1 MKLLLLI
8 LFALLLAV
16 GVGNYIEHDAGQM
29 ILTISGW
36 TVQTSFS
43 FFVISIVVIFLL
55 LNITLGLINRLWR
68 MPVQVGD
75 WQKNRHQRLS
85 EKYLSRG
92 LMALVEGDWNK
103 AEVFLSKGAPHSQAP
118 LVNYL
123 AAARAAQAL
132 GAVERRDGYLMQAYK
147 DDPDAEIAIGLVQAE
162 LQINQQQTEQ
172 ALATL
177 THLHD
182 QKPKQDQVNKMLLHT
197 YAELKDWDAILALLP
212 KVERAGILPRE
223 QIQAKQLEAYGGLLK
238 RLGSNQDVLEADNL
252 QTTKERLNNAWSKIP
267 KKLCTELHL
276 IEVYTEEKLKLSD
289 TLECEP
295 LIHKALKKQWDV
307 ALLGLYGLVEGKDM
321 AKQLK
326 FAESFL
332 PGHARDAVLLL
343 TLGRLSVRNKL
354 WGKAKTYLEES
365 IEINPVPETYR
376 TLATVLDELGEHDAA
391 MLNYQ
396 RGLELATLSV
406 TPDSVKLLEQP
417 KKSNEQHDIEV
428 TEPS

>member
-8 LFALLLAV
+8 LFSLLLAA
-16 GVGNYIEHDAGQM
+16 GVGTYAEQDAGQM
-29 ILTISGW
+29 IITISGW

-43 FFVISIVVIFLL
+43 FFVISIVTLFLFL
-55 LNITLGLINRLWR
+55 HFTLGLVNKLWR
-68 MPVQVGD
+68 MPATVGD
-75 WQKNRHQRLS
+75 WQENRHQRLS

-103 AEVFLSKGAPHSQAP
+103 AEVYLIKGASHSQSP

-123 AAARAAQAL
+123 AAARAAQQL

-147 DDPDAEIAIGLVQAE
+147 DEPDADVAIGLVQAE
-162 LQINQQQTEQ
+162 LQIKHHQTEQ

-177 THLHD
+177 TQLHD
-182 QKPKQDQVNKMLLHT
+182 KKSKQDQIKSMLLHT
-197 YAELKDWDAILALLP
+197 YAELKDWDAMLELLP

-223 QIQAKQLEAYGGLLK
+223 QIQAKQLEAYAGVLK
-238 RLGSNQDVLEADNL
+238 CIGSNQDVRQADNL
-252 QTTKERLNNAWSKIP
+252 QATKEKLNNAWLNIP
-267 KKLCTELHL
+267 RKLRAEFHL

-289 TLECEP
+289 TLDCEP

-307 ALLGLYGLVEGKDM
+307 VLLGLYGLVEGKDL

-326 FAESFL
+326 FAESFI

-354 WGKAKTYLEES
+354 WGKARSYLEES
-365 IEINPVPETYR
+365 IEINPLPEAYR

-391 MLNYQ
+391 VVYYQ
-396 RGLELATLSV
+396 KGLELATVGFS
-406 TPDSVKLLEQP
+406 DDGVKLLE
-417 KKSNEQHDIEV
+417 SSEDGEGV
-428 TEPS
+428 VAD

>member
-8 LFALLLAV
+8 LFSLLLAA
-16 GVGNYIEHDAGQM
+16 GVGTYAEQDAGQM
-29 ILTISGW
+29 IITISGW

-43 FFVISIVVIFLL
+43 FFVISIVTLFLFL
-55 LNITLGLINRLWR
+55 HFTLGLVNKLWR
-68 MPVQVGD
+68 MPATVGD
-75 WQKNRHQRLS
+75 WQENRHQRLS

-103 AEVFLSKGAPHSQAP
+103 AEVYLIKGASHSQSP

-123 AAARAAQAL
+123 AAARAAQQL

-147 DDPDAEIAIGLVQAE
+147 DEPDADVAIGLVQAE
-162 LQINQQQTEQ
+162 LQIKHHQTEQ

-177 THLHD
+177 TQLHD
-182 QKPKQDQVNKMLLHT
+182 KKPKQDQVKSMLLHT
-197 YAELKDWDAILALLP
+197 YAELKDWDAMLELLP

-223 QIQAKQLEAYGGLLK
+223 QIQAKQLEAYAGVLK
-238 RLGSNQDVLEADNL
+238 CIGSNQDVRQADNL
-252 QTTKERLNNAWSKIP
+252 QATKEKLNNAWLNIP
-267 KKLCTELHL
+267 RKLRAEFHL

-289 TLECEP
+289 TLDCEP

-307 ALLGLYGLVEGKDM
+307 ALLGLYGLVEGKDL

-326 FAESFL
+326 FAESFI

-354 WGKAKTYLEES
+354 WGKARSYLEES
-365 IEINPVPETYR
+365 IEINPLPEAYR
-376 TLATVLDELGEHDAA
+376 TMATVLDELGEHDAA
-391 MLNYQ
+391 VVYYQ
-396 RGLELATLSV
+396 KGLELATVGFS
-406 TPDSVKLLEQP
+406 DDGVKMLE
-417 KKSNEQHDIEV
+417 SSENGEGVVGD
-428 TEPS
+428 